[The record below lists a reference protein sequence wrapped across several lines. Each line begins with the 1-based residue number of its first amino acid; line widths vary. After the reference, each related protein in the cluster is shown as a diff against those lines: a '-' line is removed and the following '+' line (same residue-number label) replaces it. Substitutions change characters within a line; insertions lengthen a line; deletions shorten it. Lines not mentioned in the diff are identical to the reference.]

1 MRGRGRAVR
10 DSCRELGMERWRLM
24 RGVGE
29 EGKLLLNEIRTGG
42 MRADGSSV
50 VVMEGSDSGQ
60 WNWGRGD

>member
-1 MRGRGRAVR
+1 
-10 DSCRELGMERWRLM
+10 MERWRLM

-50 VVMEGSDSGQ
+50 VVMEGSGSGSGQ
-60 WNWGRGD
+60 WNGGGGLIYVTCGV